1 MVTASDRAAVAF
13 SLSGG
18 NRHDAPEGE
27 LLIGSL
33 ERQPEQ
39 HFILMDRAYESD
51 RMREKVA
58 GMGFVPVV
66 PPKRKRRESWAYDK
80 ERYKKRNEIER
91 FFSALETVR
100 KIFTRYDKLDIV
112 FAGFIYFAMIADA
125 IISVNRL

>member
-66 PPKRKRRESWAYDK
+66 PPKRNRREPWAYDK
-80 ERYKKRNEIER
+80 GRYKKRNEIER
-91 FFSALETVR
+91 FFLRLKPFR

-112 FAGFIYFAMIADA
+112 FAMIADA
-125 IISVNRL
+125 IFSVNRV